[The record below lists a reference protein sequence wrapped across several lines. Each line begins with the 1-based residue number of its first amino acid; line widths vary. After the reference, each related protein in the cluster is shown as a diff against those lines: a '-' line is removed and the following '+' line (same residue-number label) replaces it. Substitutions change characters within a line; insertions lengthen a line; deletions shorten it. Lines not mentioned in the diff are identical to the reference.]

1 MSLIH
6 PSPLTLLTSRESEA
20 MGRRPSSDPSL
31 IRVRHG
37 IYAERSEW
45 RALPPWH
52 RYLARV
58 HAAAVKLGGVVFSH
72 ESAAALLGLPVFG
85 EPQFIHLLDPVGHAR
100 RFGDV
105 IVHAGCGH
113 RGITASAG
121 VAATSLADTAV
132 DLART
137 LPPAYGLAV
146 ADAALRRLESEGR
159 AVDFDAVADRQ
170 HTTRGK
176 RRLAWVAENAT
187 PVAESPGESVSRA
200 VIGWLGYEPPE
211 LQVTFAF
218 EGSVDR
224 CDFFWRRWNVAG
236 ESDGYG
242 KYPTDPALARAAL
255 LREKKRE
262 ERLRRSLS
270 DMARWDWDDAHLVE
284 PLDQKLHA
292 AGLRPVTRRNEA
304 ALATMWALRP
314 RR

>member
-1 MSLIH
+1 MPLIH
-6 PSPLTLLTSRESEA
+6 PSPIILLTSRDAEA
-20 MGRRPSSDPSL
+20 ISRRPSDDPSL
-31 IRVRHG
+31 VRVRHG
-37 IYAERSEW
+37 VYAGLAEW
-45 RALPPWH
+45 QALAPWN

-58 HAAAVKLGGVVFSH
+58 HAAAMSLGDVVFSH

-85 EPQFIHLLDPVGHAR
+85 EPAHIHLLDETGHTR

-105 IVHAGCGH
+105 IVHSATGH
-113 RGITASAG
+113 RDIEGSAG
-121 VAATSLADTAV
+121 LSMTSLADTTV
-132 DLART
+132 DLARL

-159 AVDFDAVADRQ
+159 VLAVDEIAARQ
-170 HTTRGK
+170 RTTRGA
-176 RRLAWVAENAT
+176 RRLQWVAENAT

-200 VIGWLGYEPPE
+200 VIGWLGFEAPE
-211 LQVTFAF
+211 LQVTFAV
-218 EGSVDR
+218 EGFVDR
-224 CDFFWRRWNVAG
+224 CDFFWRHQNVAG

-242 KYPTDPALARAAL
+242 KYPADPALARAAL
-255 LREKKRE
+255 LLEKKRE
-262 ERLRRSLS
+262 DRLRRRL
-270 DMARWDWDDAHLVE
+270 DDLARWDWDDAHLVE